1 MASEV
6 WNYFRISCVD
16 ENIAVCNLCSKKL
29 SRGGKSHT
37 TSNLRKHLESQHP
50 SCFMKKRKFEEQSTE
65 DGAST
70 SGLMHVNENAA
81 SSVGLHPEDDI
92 SCSNQ
97 GTNDDAVL
105 RTKPI
110 YVRSS
115 QQTLT
120 SMFNRQTL
128 FKPGDHR
135 ANNITLQIGKMIC
148 WDLQPFS
155 IVEDRGFRALV
166 KHLEPRYTIPSRN
179 HFATKV
185 IPEMYSE
192 TKAKVMDLLQDSD
205 YVSFTTD
212 MWTSSSNDDYM
223 SLTAH
228 FADSSYCLHHL
239 ALEAV
244 PFPEISHTAENIS
257 TFITAVIREW
267 KLSDKV
273 VAVLRD
279 NARNVTL
286 GIEKTGFSHLPC
298 LAHTLQLVVKDGLL
312 NAKLVTNLVGTC
324 RRIVGSFKHSSQA
337 CKVLK
342 KAQTLVGCKPHRLIQ
357 DEPTRWNSTL
367 HMIDRLVEQQQAL
380 VLASYDLKLSNELT
394 SSQWELM
401 KHISH
406 ILQLFDKAT
415 FTVSSSSVCISE
427 VIPIVNSIIQQLQ
440 VPPPA
445 GFGLQGMVNDLL
457 ASLRMRCGQVEETG
471 LYTTATL
478 LDPRFKDKVFTSGSI
493 LDRAKTSLEQEADK
507 VALVLASDCA
517 DDEKLVSNLILYIGN

>member
-6 WNYFRISCVD
+6 WNYFQINCVD
-16 ENIAVCNLCSKKL
+16 ENTAVCNLCLKKI

-50 SCFMKKRKFEEQSTE
+50 SCLGKKRKFEEQSTE
-65 DGAST
+65 NGAST
-70 SGLMHVNENAA
+70 SGLMRVTA
-81 SSVGLHPEDDI
+81 SSVLPEDDI
-92 SCSNQ
+92 QCLNH
-97 GTNDDAVL
+97 GTNYVDL
-105 RTKPI
+105 KTKPI

-120 SMFNRQTL
+120 SMFDRQTL

-135 ANNITLQIGKMIC
+135 ANDITLQIGKMIC

-155 IVEDRGFRALV
+155 IVEDKGFRALV
-166 KHLEPRYTIPSRN
+166 NHLEPRYTIPSRN

-185 IPEMYSE
+185 IPEMYIK
-192 TKAKVMDLLQDSD
+192 TKAKVVDLLTDSD

-228 FADSSYCLHHL
+228 FVDSSYCLHHL
-239 ALEAV
+239 ALEVV

-257 TFITAVIREW
+257 TFITTVIRDW
-267 KLSDKV
+267 NLSDKV

-279 NARNVTL
+279 NARNLTL
-286 GIEKTGFSHLPC
+286 GLEKTGFSHLPC

-367 HMIDRLVEQQQAL
+367 HMIDRLIEQQAL
-380 VLASYDLKLSNELT
+380 VLASSDLKLSNQLT

-401 KHISH
+401 KQISN
-406 ILQLFDKAT
+406 ILQLFNKAT

-427 VIPIVNSIIQQLQ
+427 MIPIVNSIIQQLQ
-440 VPPPA
+440 VAPPS
-445 GFGLQGMVNDLL
+445 GLGLQGMVNDLL
-457 ASLRMRCGQVEETG
+457 TSLRMRCGQVEETD
-471 LYTTATL
+471 LYTAATL
-478 LDPRFKDKVFTSGSI
+478 LDPRFKGKVFSSKSL
-493 LDRAKTSLEQEADK
+493 LDRAKTALEQEADK
-507 VALVLASDCA
+507 IALVLASDRA
-517 DDEKLVSNLILYIGN
+517 DEKPVSKLILYIGIKKFYQYF